1 MRSSPLSIKSNPF
14 RFFAGRRRL
23 LTLGAVAATAVLLSG
38 CNVFGD
44 GTFPVGSVNS
54 QSVGGVVTPGTY
66 ESTGG
71 PECYWQ
77 RTTDLSGSES
87 SIIANNFLN
96 GPDVVTILPSDGG
109 FQSGGCGLWTVVP
122 SSGPEAT
129 SFGDGGYAIGVSI
142 APGTYSAPGSSSCY
156 WEQDSDFLDAGS
168 SIISNDFVS
177 GPVTVTLAP
186 NAVRFYVQ
194 GCGTWTQVG

>member
-129 SFGDGGYAIGVSI
+129 SFGAGGYAIGIAI
-142 APGTYSAPGSSSCY
+142 APGTYSAPGSSECY
-156 WEQDSDFLDAGS
+156 WEQDSDFLDAGT
-168 SIISNDFVS
+168 SIISNNFGS